1 MYLSYQLIQPNFMKQ
16 LFFLLLVA
24 STMLM
29 SSCITVSES
38 YTFKKNGSGSM
49 EYFVDAREFMA
60 QVGTLLSAQGDA
72 PNSENPLGESF
83 STAKMG
89 EKLKNIK
96 GISGIKVEEDGKKG
110 IFKLN
115 FKFKN
120 IQTLNDALNQML
132 NSKEEGAAYHTYFTK
147 NGNEITRSQAPKAG
161 MSVADLVG
169 EEGGENEQY
178 AITMLEGMKY
188 KIGMKFASDVQAAYI
203 SNDNSN
209 EELKIEGNEV
219 KIQANFKE
227 ITELGS
233 QVLDSRVILK

>member
-1 MYLSYQLIQPNFMKQ
+1 MRK
-16 LFFLLLVA
+16 LFFLFLVA

-49 EYFVDAREFMA
+49 EYFVDATEFMA
-60 QVGTLLSAQGDA
+60 QVGSLLSAQGGDGA
-72 PNSENPLGESF
+72 NNENPLGESF

-110 IFKLN
+110 VFRLN

-120 IQTLNDALNQML
+120 IQVLNDALNQML
-132 NSKEEGAAYHTYFTK
+132 NAKNDPSAAYHTYFVK
-147 NGNEITRSQAPKAG
+147 NGNTISRTQAPKAG
-161 MSVADLVG
+161 MDVSDLIG

-188 KIGMKFASDVQAAYI
+188 KIDMKFASEVQSAYI
-203 SNDNSN
+203 SSDNAG
-209 EELKIEGNEV
+209 EDMKVEGNQV
-219 KIQANFKE
+219 KMQANFKE

-233 QVLDSRVILK
+233 QILDSRVVLK

>member
-1 MYLSYQLIQPNFMKQ
+1 MKQ

-49 EYFVDAREFMA
+49 EYFVDATEFMA
-60 QVGTLLSAQGDA
+60 QVGSLLSAQGDA

-110 IFKLN
+110 ICRLN

-120 IQTLNDALNQML
+120 IQVLNDALNQML
-132 NSKEEGAAYHTYFTK
+132 NAKNDPSAVYHTYFAK
-147 NGNEITRSQAPKAG
+147 NGNTISRTQAPKAG
-161 MSVADLVG
+161 MDVSDLIG

-188 KIGMKFASDVQAAYI
+188 KIDMKFASDVQAAYI
-203 SNDNSN
+203 SSDNTN
-209 EELKIEGNEV
+209 QDLKIEGKEV

-233 QVLDSRVILK
+233 QVLDSRVVLK